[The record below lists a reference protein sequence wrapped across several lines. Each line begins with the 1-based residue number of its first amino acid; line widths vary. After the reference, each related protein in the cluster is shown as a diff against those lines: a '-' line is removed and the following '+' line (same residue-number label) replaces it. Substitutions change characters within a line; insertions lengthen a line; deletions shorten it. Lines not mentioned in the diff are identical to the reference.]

1 MKRFVANMAAV
12 VLCVCC
18 LCLIVACAPKS
29 TEEEA
34 KLSYDDI
41 AIEDYVELGA
51 YTGLD
56 VTLLDGESKGH
67 AVWREIMAQ
76 SKILGYPEQ
85 AVAYY
90 VAQSEE
96 RCRFY
101 AKENGVSYDEAM
113 EALGLDA
120 QSMRV
125 EAEEMVRADLVYQ
138 AVRKAAGIT
147 LSEDEKAR
155 FFDRYVDKY
164 VSDWGYDREHVVENL
179 SDLVYDSMLYDK
191 TTEFLILHNEFS

>member
-1 MKRFVANMAAV
+1 MARFFSKMAAV

-18 LCLIVACAPKS
+18 LCLTVSCAQEA

-41 AIEDYVELGA
+41 VIEDYVALGA

-56 VTLLDGESKGH
+56 IALLDGESKGH

-76 SKILGYPEQ
+76 SAFSGCPEE

-96 RCRFY
+96 RCRYY
-101 AKENGVSYDEAM
+101 AEENSVTYDAAM
-113 EALGLDA
+113 EALGLSA
-120 QSMRV
+120 VSMRE
-125 EAEEMVRADLVYQ
+125 EAEEMVRADLLYH
-138 AVRKAAGIT
+138 AVRKRAGIVLT
-147 LSEDEKAR
+147 EAEKEKL
-155 FFDRYVDKY
+155 FDRYVDKY

-179 SDLVYDSMLYDK
+179 SDLVYETMLYDK